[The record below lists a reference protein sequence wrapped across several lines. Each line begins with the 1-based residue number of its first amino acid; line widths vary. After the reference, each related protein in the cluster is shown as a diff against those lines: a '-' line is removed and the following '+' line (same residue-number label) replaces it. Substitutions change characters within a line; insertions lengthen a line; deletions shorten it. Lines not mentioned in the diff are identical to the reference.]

1 MTVTPEILERMV
13 AALESIACSLE
24 TVEEWIQAQHE
35 DDEEEEDEGFGG
47 DKDMTSDLHKL
58 PHPNA
63 RR

>member
-1 MTVTPEILERMV
+1 MTVTPEILERIA

-24 TVEEWIQAQHE
+24 TVEEWIEAQYE
-35 DDEEEEDEGFGG
+35 DEEEEDEGFGG
-47 DKDMTSDLHKL
+47 DKDMTTDLHKL

>member
-24 TVEEWIQAQHE
+24 TVEEWIEAQYE
-35 DDEEEEDEGFGG
+35 EEEEDEGFGG
-47 DKDMTSDLHKL
+47 EKDMTTDLHKL